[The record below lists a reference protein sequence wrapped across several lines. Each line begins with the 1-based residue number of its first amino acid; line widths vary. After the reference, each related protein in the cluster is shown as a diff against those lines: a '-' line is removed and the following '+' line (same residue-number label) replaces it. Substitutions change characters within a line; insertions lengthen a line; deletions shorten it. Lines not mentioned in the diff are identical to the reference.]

1 MELEFESFSRRSIFI
16 AKKRYAVWVFEPG
29 ADGWSDSIK
38 VKGMETVRRDWCEL
52 TSKTLNHVL
61 ELVLKEGRVEE
72 AVNYVRQVINS
83 VRNID
88 IAAEPSAIN
97 DLVLTRKYTKK
108 TESYRNKQPHVTVV
122 EKMRARL
129 KFVPSVGDRIPFVIT
144 AGSGLFV
151 ERAEDPEY
159 VKENNIALDVDYY
172 VRKQILPPVERILRE
187 LGVDAS
193 VLDYDEKQKGLADF
207 GGGLETGHAGNQ
219 ARKSKTTSKKGQA
232 RLFDF

>member
-1 MELEFESFSRRSIFI
+1 
-16 AKKRYAVWVFEPG
+16 
-29 ADGWSDSIK
+29 
-38 VKGMETVRRDWCEL
+38 
-52 TSKTLNHVL
+52 VL

-72 AVNYVRQVINS
+72 AVTYVRQVINS

-122 EKMRARL
+122 EKMRGRSG
-129 KFVPSVGDRIPFVIT
+129 FVPSIGDRIPFVIT
-144 AGSGLFV
+144 TGSGLFV

-172 VRKQILPPVERILRE
+172 VKKQILPLLCQETDTSACGTYPEGTGRGCI
-187 LGVDAS
+187 GP
-193 VLDYDEKQKGLADF
+193 GL
-207 GGGLETGHAGNQ
+207 
-219 ARKSKTTSKKGQA
+219 
-232 RLFDF
+232 